1 VAFGESLL
9 PDIKKGYGQ
18 YQPYSVR
25 LEQREEK
32 YTYVNRRAQ
41 MYGELSRLLD
51 PSNEQVL
58 GANFAIPFNE
68 RLRKQLSVMP
78 KLYDQEGR
86 MFLPPKQKKP
96 GQEESKIKSLTKLI
110 GHSPDESD
118 SLVLALHG
126 MLHPSKK
133 IVAGPLR

>member
-1 VAFGESLL
+1 MAFGESLL

-86 MFLPPKQKKP
+86 MFLEKLRDALDSGDA
-96 GQEESKIKSLTKLI
+96 GQAEVQQC
-110 GHSPDESD
+110 HVRPFQRN
-118 SLVLALHG
+118 A
-126 MLHPSKK
+126 
-133 IVAGPLR
+133 R